1 VTAGEHRQHL
11 RSWQASRLARTHA
24 DLLASPHFA
33 SAAAFFLTDVYSTKD
48 VGDRDEAVKRAVPAM
63 SKFLPVSGLE
73 TVADVIELDALSED
87 LDAAMVVALGD
98 RVMTID
104 AAAYGGAYRKV
115 GRRQDRERQTDL
127 IEHLGRSLDRLANIR
142 FAGTALMLL
151 RKPAQIAGFGDLLQ
165 FLQRG
170 YDAVHNMGSVEE
182 FLTLVVSRERRILQ
196 ALFAGDDS
204 LLGEQPVPRPE
215 TSEVSPGT
223 SLPGTKTPTDGI
235 EA

>member
-1 VTAGEHRQHL
+1 MRC
-11 RSWQASRLARTHA
+11 R
-24 DLLASPHFA
+24 
-33 SAAAFFLTDVYSTKD
+33 
-48 VGDRDEAVKRAVPAM
+48 M
-63 SKFLPVSGLE
+63 
-73 TVADVIELDALSED
+73 D

-115 GRRQDRERQTDL
+115 GRRQDRERQTNL